1 MQPDHSRCTF
11 ACFFFFFDVYHRRRG
26 SPTYRHHQKNRD
38 SICSYIP
45 SSTNSAASIGPPAPP
60 PHIIHCKITN
70 IPLQP
75 TPISSVCPASLY
87 PPYLL
92 PCPSPFLFPFPSPL
106 PPPPPP
112 LPRHGF
118 PELVRDILLQTFDYK
133 YHLFTSPTPSFSFS
147 LSYTSIHPRPRAI
160 YTSPRLRTKRRK
172 QVRNN

>member
-1 MQPDHSRCTF
+1 MSTIAVTVHLPIVIIKKTATLSVVISH
-11 ACFFFFFDVYHRRRG
+11 HRRTRLHQLG
-26 SPTYRHHQKNRD
+26 RLLLPHILFTVKLPTFLSNQPPSAVCAQPPFTRPTYFPVHL
-38 SICSYIP
+38 P
-45 SSTNSAASIGPPAPP
+45 SS
-60 PHIIHCKITN
+60 
-70 IPLQP
+70 
-75 TPISSVCPASLY
+75 
-87 PPYLL
+87 
-92 PCPSPFLFPFPSPL
+92 SPFLPPS
-106 PPPPPP
+106 P